1 MRYQSVCVEA
11 VAYVLP
17 PEVVSSEAL
26 EERLR
31 PVYERLGLPFGRL
44 EMMTGIR
51 QRRFFPPGTL
61 PSQVSAESG
70 RRALE
75 AAGFDPRH
83 IGALIHGSVCRDQLE
98 PATATAVH
106 HALGLP
112 QECRVF
118 DVSNACLGLLNGM
131 AIVADWIESGQIRAG
146 LVVGTEDGRA
156 LVETTVRTLLDDPN
170 LTRQSIKPAFASLT
184 IGSGSAAILL
194 CDARLSQTGRR
205 LLGGVAMADTTHH
218 RLCSGGSNASAGHLQ
233 GPLMETR
240 SEEMLH
246 AGVALAERTWA
257 KFLARLHWSPSDVHK
272 VFTHQVGRAHRNLL
286 LQRLGLRPEM
296 DFPTVEFL
304 GNTGA
309 VALPVAMAM
318 GLQRGHVRPGER
330 FALLGIGSGLN
341 CMMLG
346 LQEGG

>member
-1 MRYQSVCVEA
+1 M
-11 VAYVLP
+11 
-17 PEVVSSEAL
+17 
-26 EERLR
+26 
-31 PVYERLGLPFGRL
+31 
-44 EMMTGIR
+44 
-51 QRRFFPPGTL
+51 

-75 AAGFDPRH
+75 AAGLDRRY

-106 HALGLP
+106 HALELP
-112 QECRVF
+112 EDCHVF

-131 AIVADWIESGQIRAG
+131 TIVADWIESGRIRAG

-156 LVETTVRTLLDDPN
+156 LLETTIQTLLNAPA

-184 IGSGSAAILL
+184 IGAGSAAILL
-194 CDARLSQTGRR
+194 CDAKLSRTGRR
-205 LLGGVAMADTTHH
+205 LLGGVTLADTSHH
-218 RLCSGGSNASAGHLQ
+218 RLCSGGTDATAGHQQ

-246 AGVALAERTWA
+246 AGVALAERTWQ
-257 KFLARLHWSPSDVHK
+257 KFLARLHWAPTDVCK

-309 VALPVAMAM
+309 VALPMTMAM
-318 GLQRGHVRPGER
+318 GLERGHVRPGER